1 MTSTGT
7 VNMTQGSVQKVI
19 IKFAFPVFLSQL
31 FQQFYN
37 IIDSLIVGNFIDK
50 DALAAVSSSGSLI
63 FLLISFFMGTSMG
76 ASVAISKY
84 FGAGEHYK
92 VSRAIHTNVCLG
104 LISGGLLTIIGV
116 LFTPTILRWMNT
128 PEKILPLSIEYFRY
142 YFIGVIAIVMYNIC
156 KGIMNALGDSRRP
169 LYYLIFSSLL
179 NVGLDLL
186 FVAGFGW
193 GVWSAALATTVSQ
206 AISVIPCMIHLT
218 RKGTIYQI
226 KLKSLKI
233 SRDMLGDILKYGLP
247 SGVQNSVIALANV
260 MVQSNINT
268 FGEDAVAACG
278 AYAKI
283 EGFAFLPITCFSMAL
298 TTFVGQNLGA
308 GEHGR
313 AKQAARF
320 GIMTSMIMAEII
332 GVIIFFG
339 APLFIGAFNSSSE
352 VVSIGVKQCHT
363 QAFFFC
369 LLAFSHCVAGICR
382 GAGRAFVPMLIML
395 AVWCVLR
402 IAYITVAMKID
413 HNIVLLFAAYPIT
426 WFISSV
432 IYFFYYRF
440 SGWINAF
447 DKKTDIEKEK
457 APV

>member
-1 MTSTGT
+1 MAATGT
-7 VNMTQGSVQKVI
+7 VNMTRGEVHKVLL
-19 IKFAFPVFLSQL
+19 KFAFPVFLSQL

-37 IIDSLIVGNFIDK
+37 IIDSLIVGNFIDDK
-50 DALAAVSSSGSLI
+50 ALAAVSSSGNLI

-84 FGAGEHYK
+84 FGAGETDK

-104 LISGGLLTIIGV
+104 LISGTILTVIGV

-128 PEKILPLSIEYFRY
+128 PENILPLSIEYFRY

-156 KGIMNALGDSRRP
+156 KGIMTALGDSKRP

-179 NVGLDLL
+179 NVALDLL
-186 FVAGFGW
+186 FVAVFDW
-193 GVWSAALATTVSQ
+193 GVWSAALATTISQ
-206 AISVIPCMIHLT
+206 AISVIPCLFHLA
-218 RKGTIYQI
+218 RKGTVYQ
-226 KLKSLKI
+226 LRLRSLKI
-233 SRDMLGDILKYGLP
+233 SRDMLDDIIKYGLP

-268 FGEDAVAACG
+268 FGDTAVAACG
-278 AYAKI
+278 AYSKI

-308 GEHGR
+308 GEYDR
-313 AKQAARF
+313 VKKASRF
-320 GIMTSMIMAEII
+320 GIITSMLMAEII

-339 APLFIGAFNSSSE
+339 APLFIAAFNRNPD
-352 VVSIGVKQCHT
+352 VVAIGVRQCHI

-382 GAGRAFVPMLIML
+382 GAGKAFVPMAIML
-395 AVWCVLR
+395 AVWCVYR
-402 IAYITVAMKID
+402 IAYITFAMKINHD
-413 HNIVLLFAAYPIT
+413 IMLLFIAYPLT
-426 WFISSV
+426 WTISSAL
-432 IYFFYYRF
+432 FLAYY
-440 SGWINAF
+440 
-447 DKKTDIEKEK
+447 KKTDWIHGFDTKPK
-457 APV
+457 VAQHGA